1 MMKTWPTK
9 EEPDVKLPYKFASFW
24 LELRQDVTFI
34 ERSTYSILEWLGDV
48 GGLFDGLVLFA
59 NYLIAPFVS
68 FYMQSVLFSQLLGKN
83 EDSQHDQSCCKRKR
97 SRKIAKMKSSI
108 LA

>member
-9 EEPDVKLPYKFASFW
+9 KKPDVKLPYKFASFW

-48 GGLFDGLVLFA
+48 GGLFDGLRVL
-59 NYLIAPFVS
+59 
-68 FYMQSVLFSQLLGKN
+68 SQLIVTP
-83 EDSQHDQSCCKRKR
+83 
-97 SRKIAKMKSSI
+97 IAVVFMQKM
-108 LA
+108 LV